1 MIKAS
6 AVLPGVV
13 AEVIRNAPLS
23 PEKVTMAWR
32 LSVGPAVAKA
42 TTVRLDE
49 EGVLHVEAGSP
60 AWASAVRKSRSL
72 ILNRLQQLLGEDT
85 VRQIH
90 FD

>member
-42 TTVRLDE
+42 TTARLDE
-49 EGVLHVEAGSP
+49 EGVLHVEAESP

>member
-1 MIKAS
+1 MFKAS

-32 LSVGPAVAKA
+32 LSVGPAVARA
-42 TTVRLDE
+42 TTVRLDDD
-49 EGVLHVEAGSP
+49 GLLHVDAGNP
-60 AWASAVRKSRSL
+60 AWASAVGKSRSL

>member
-1 MIKAS
+1 MFKAS

-13 AEVIRNAPLS
+13 AEVIRKAPLT
-23 PEKVTMAWR
+23 PEKVAMAWR
-32 LSVGPAVAKA
+32 LSVGPAVDKA

-49 EGVLHVEAGSP
+49 ASVLHVDAESP

-72 ILNRLQQLLGEDT
+72 ILDRLHQLLGDDT
-85 VRQIH
+85 VQQIR

>member
-1 MIKAS
+1 M
-6 AVLPGVV
+6 LPGVV

-23 PEKVTMAWR
+23 PEKVTLAWR

-42 TTVRLDE
+42 TTVRLDDE
-49 EGVLHVEAGSP
+49 AVLHVVAGSP

>member
-49 EGVLHVEAGSP
+49 EGVLHVEAESP